1 MFCLS
6 SIKFCYFGKSSCSG
20 EFYNNLQRNVKY
32 KSPINFCNWG
42 LIWWHCTVILW
53 ENIDY
58 YHTNCTFNYS
68 TLSFQ
73 SFYIQNK
80 TDWERK
86 LINLCKYSVWMIVKH
101 VHRRRSSHFLYE
113 VLHFSLQSPDL
124 ETSFN
129 NLVRAHDG
137 LKRFT
142 PPFWQRAAFC
152 FCWLEELQVLHNTW
166 TFFNKQL

>member
-1 MFCLS
+1 MQLRVELMTLHCNIMRKYRLLLHKLHFQLFH
-6 SIKFCYFGKSSCSG
+6 SI
-20 EFYNNLQRNVKY
+20 
-32 KSPINFCNWG
+32 
-42 LIWWHCTVILW
+42 
-53 ENIDY
+53 
-58 YHTNCTFNYS
+58 
-68 TLSFQ
+68 SFQ

-86 LINLCKYSVWMIVKH
+86 LINLCKYSVWMIVKN

-113 VLHFSLQSPDL
+113 VLHFSLHSPDL

-152 FCWLEELQVLHNTW
+152 FCWLEELQVLHNTR
-166 TFFNKQL
+166 TFFNEQL